1 MQVFKAANLALSFIL
16 ELCALFVFGY
26 WGYTLGQSA
35 LGKIALGIIGA
46 AVFVAVWGLF
56 MAPRSP
62 RRLQEPARFI
72 VELLIFSL
80 AVAALYSIGQSLWAS
95 LLGAVYA
102 INKILQIVWKQ

>member
-1 MQVFKAANLALSFIL
+1 MQVFKAANLALSFLL

-26 WGYTLGQSA
+26 WGYTIGQSEFA
-35 LGKIALGIIGA
+35 KIALGIVGA
-46 AVFVAVWGLF
+46 AVFIAVWALF

-62 RRLQEPARFI
+62 RRLQEPARFV
-72 VELLIFSL
+72 VELLIFGL
-80 AVAALYSIGQSLWAS
+80 AVAALYSTGQTLWAS